1 MGIANGRPG
10 IGFVLTGRS
19 PRRTRSTVEALE
31 SLGVD
36 SLWAPGHIAIGREV
50 PEAMTGLA
58 TLAAVSER
66 ATVGTAVLLAPL
78 YHPVIIA
85 KQAAELDLLT
95 GGRVT
100 LGLGVGGEYPA
111 EFRGC
116 QVDPADR
123 GPRTDEA
130 IDVLRSL
137 WSGREVDNPGKFW
150 PFDAVSIAPRPARE
164 TGPPIIVAGRK
175 RPAMRRAAL
184 RGDGWMPFLY
194 SPARYAESVR
204 FIRCIAAD
212 RGRDLEAFQWMSFL
226 YTCVDD
232 DRDEA
237 RRRAAAFIGAG
248 QQGDGSRFAEII
260 DHVAVTGTSDDV
272 RAGLQAFLDAGA
284 EHLVIL
290 PCVTEDFTGAA
301 ERILEEIV
309 PALEVPESGA
319 RLPERRGAARPERG
333 HRLGDL
339 AGEIAQDL
347 GAVLV
352 LHGVAQ

>member
-1 MGIANGRPG
+1 VAIASGRPRV
-10 IGFVLTGRS
+10 GFVPLARS
-19 PRRTRSTVEALE
+19 LPELGPAVHALE
-31 SLGVD
+31 SLGAD
-36 SLWAPGHIAIGREV
+36 SLWAPGHVAIGREV

-78 YHPVIIA
+78 YHPVIVA
-85 KQAAELDLLT
+85 KQAAELDRLT

-123 GPRTDEA
+123 GPRSDEA
-130 IDVLRSL
+130 IDVMRAL
-137 WSGREVDNPGKFW
+137 WSGREVDNHGKFW
-150 PFDAVSIAPRPARE
+150 PFDAVSIAPRPTQEA
-164 TGPPIIVAGRK
+164 GPPIVVAGRK

-204 FIRCIAAD
+204 IIRAIAAD
-212 RGRDLEAFQWMSFL
+212 AGRDLGTFQWLSFL
-226 YTCVDD
+226 YVRVDD
-232 DRDEA
+232 DREQA

-248 QQGDGSRFAEII
+248 QQGDGSRFGKII
-260 DHVAVTGTSDDV
+260 DQVAVAGTSADV

-290 PCVTEDFTGAA
+290 PCEREDATSAA
-301 ERILEEIV
+301 RRIAEEII
-309 PALEVPESGA
+309 PGLEVPGGG
-319 RLPERRGAARPERG
+319 R
-333 HRLGDL
+333 
-339 AGEIAQDL
+339 
-347 GAVLV
+347 
-352 LHGVAQ
+352 